1 MESKMNDLIQ
11 QMKVVLATTFSMY
24 LKTHSFHWNVEGPH
38 FNDYHKML
46 GDTYADL
53 WEAVDVIAEQIR
65 TLDAYAPGS
74 LSRFSQLS
82 KIDDQINVPNAKS
95 MLKELLSDNTI
106 MIAELN
112 KAFKL
117 AEQVNKQGLLDFLA
131 GRLDAHEKLGWFL
144 RSMTKE

>member
-1 MESKMNDLIQ
+1 MADLVQ
-11 QMKVVLATTFSMY
+11 QMKVVLASTFSMY

-46 GDTYADL
+46 GDVYEEL
-53 WEAVDVIAEQIR
+53 WSAVDVIAEHIR
-65 TLDAYAPGS
+65 ILDSYAPGS

-117 AEQVNKQGLLDFLA
+117 AETANKQGLLDFLA
-131 GRLDAHEKLGWFL
+131 SRIDAHEKLGWFL
-144 RSMTKE
+144 RSMTKEG

>member
-1 MESKMNDLIQ
+1 MVDLVQ
-11 QMKVVLATTFSMY
+11 QMKVVLASTFSMY

-46 GDTYADL
+46 GKTYKEL
-53 WEAVDVIAEQIR
+53 WEAVDVIAEHIR
-65 TLDAYAPGS
+65 ILDAYAPGS

-82 KIDDQINVPNAKS
+82 KVDDQINVPNAKS
-95 MLKELLSDNTI
+95 MLKELLSDNSI

-117 AEQVNKQGLLDFLA
+117 AESVNKQGLLDFLA
-131 GRLDAHEKLGWFL
+131 SRIDTHEKLGWFL
-144 RSMTKE
+144 RSMTKES